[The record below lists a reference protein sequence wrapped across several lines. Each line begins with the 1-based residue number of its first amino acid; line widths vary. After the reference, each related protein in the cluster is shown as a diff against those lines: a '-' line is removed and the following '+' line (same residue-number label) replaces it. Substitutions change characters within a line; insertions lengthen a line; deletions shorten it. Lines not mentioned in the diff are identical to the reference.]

1 MIGSLRKTSPALSS
15 KSDSSSLSIESAKSD
30 LPISIIIPVFNAQE
44 TITRTLDSVFASK
57 YPDYEVLIVDDG
69 SQDQTIAVLENWKE
83 ETGCSIKLLRK
94 DHGGKASAA
103 NFGVQESQGSFLFF
117 LDADSYVVPDF
128 IEESLKIL
136 EKMKKGAIDYVQ
148 QVSNPQTNLWTKVS
162 EFERKLLE
170 LHPDN
175 FGALFVIKREIFEKY
190 PFTTSLSPQYE
201 IDIRLLRANLLVFD
215 PTPVVFSDEPEKL
228 SKMFRRKIR
237 WNYGFLEAI
246 QINGFEKRID
256 KFLFTLRISMSF
268 IGFFLMIFPFILGI
282 VVNPA
287 FMIFPLC
294 AFLVLWAK
302 NIILAIRMGLSL
314 RLSFVFTLYQFYV
327 LNLAVI
333 LAILRFMLKRPPK
346 W

>member
-1 MIGSLRKTSPALSS
+1 MPTSV
-15 KSDSSSLSIESAKSD
+15 
-30 LPISIIIPVFNAQE
+30 IIPVFNAQE
-44 TITRTLDSVFASK
+44 TIARTLDSVFASE
-57 YPDYEVLIVDDG
+57 YPDYEVLVVDDG
-69 SQDQTIAVLENWKE
+69 SQDQTIKILEDWKE
-83 ETGCSIKLLRK
+83 KTGYSIKLLRK

-103 NFGVQESQGSFLFF
+103 NFGAQESRGNFLLF

-128 IEESLKIL
+128 IEKSLGIL
-136 EKMKKGAIDYVQ
+136 EKTKKGAIDYVQ

-190 PFTTSLSPQYE
+190 PFKNSHSPQYE

-215 PTPVVFSDEPEKL
+215 PSPVVFSDEPEKFR
-228 SKMFRRKIR
+228 KMIRRKIR

-256 KFLFTLRISMSF
+256 KLLFVLRISISF
-268 IGFFLMIFPFILGI
+268 IGFFLVISPLILGI

-287 FMIFPLC
+287 FLIFPIC
-294 AFLVLWAK
+294 VFLVLWAK
-302 NIILAIRMGLSL
+302 NIILAIQMGLSL
-314 RLSFVFTLYQFYV
+314 HLSFVFTFYQLYI

-333 LAILRFMLKRPPK
+333 L
-346 W
+346 